1 MGRTA
6 LKLKSERP
14 LKRSIVKL
22 AATVFLGKTWAHAQN
37 WLPGLELR
45 LPTTPPG
52 EGAILYKGERVAAL
66 HHADLLRKAAH
77 ETIHIVGSGPS
88 IAGVDFSQ
96 VEPDEAILLN
106 GAINLVGTRIGA
118 PLAVAIEDE
127 RFVWRHFPL
136 MREKIGAGTICLLS
150 VGVIRAICE
159 TDRGWLADKRVIL
172 IDDVRKPYRARRRS
186 DEDLK
191 RLDFAVLADDGAG
204 FSRDPSRGVFQGGSV
219 AVSALQFAAY
229 CRPHIIGLF
238 GIDISNAGEPRFYER
253 AGDTAGSGIAGAAGR
268 IVAHFALARR
278 VCAEDNIE
286 ILNFSPVSALIGAGF
301 PYDQRFAAAKAA
313 IA

>member
-1 MGRTA
+1 M
-6 LKLKSERP
+6 KLKSERP

-45 LPTTPPG
+45 FPTTPPG

-66 HHADLLRKAAH
+66 HHADLLRKTAH
-77 ETIHIVGSGPS
+77 ETLHIVGSGPS
-88 IAGVDFSQ
+88 IAGVDFSR
-96 VEPDEAILLN
+96 VAPHEAILLN
-106 GAINLVGTRIGA
+106 GAINLIGTRIGA
-118 PLAVAIEDE
+118 PLAIAIEDE

-159 TDRGWLADKRVIL
+159 KDRGWLADMRVVL

-191 RLDFAVLADDGAG
+191 RLDFAVLTEDGAG
-204 FSRDPSRGVFQGGSV
+204 FSREPSRGVFQGGSV

-229 CRPHIIGLF
+229 CRPGIIGLF
-238 GIDISNAGEPRFYER
+238 GIDISNAGEPRFYEKT
-253 AGDTAGSGIAGAAGR
+253 GDTAGSGIAGAAGR
-268 IVAHFALARR
+268 IVAHLALARR

-301 PYDQRFAAAKAA
+301 PYDPRFAAAKAA
-313 IA
+313 TA

>member
-1 MGRTA
+1 M
-6 LKLKSERP
+6 KLKSERP

-22 AATVFLGKTWAHAQN
+22 ATTVFLGKGWAHAQN

-45 LPTTPPG
+45 MPTRLLD

-66 HHADLLRKAAH
+66 HHADLLRGAAH

-88 IAGVDFSQ
+88 VADVDFSR
-96 VEPDEAILLN
+96 VAPGEAILLN
-106 GAINLVGTRIGA
+106 GAISLIGVCIGA
-118 PLAVAIEDE
+118 PLAIAIEDE

-136 MREKIGAGTICLLS
+136 MREKIGSGTLCLFS
-150 VGVIRAICE
+150 VGVIRALCE
-159 TDRGWLADKRVIL
+159 KDRGWLADKRVIL
-172 IDDVRKPYRARRRS
+172 IDDVRKPYRVRRRP
-186 DEDLK
+186 DEGIK
-191 RLDFAVLADDGAG
+191 RLDFAVLANDGAG

-229 CRPHIIGLF
+229 CRPGIIGLF
-238 GIDISNAGEPRFYER
+238 GIDISNAVEPRFYEK

-278 VCAEDNIE
+278 LCAENNIE

-301 PYDQRFAAAKAA
+301 PYDPRFAAAKAA
-313 IA
+313 TA

>member
-22 AATVFLGKTWAHAQN
+22 AATVFLGKGWAHAQN

-45 LPTTPPG
+45 IPAKPQG
-52 EGAILYKGERVAAL
+52 EGAIVFRGERVAAL
-66 HHADLLRKAAH
+66 HHADLLRKTAH

-88 IAGVDFSQ
+88 IAGVDFSR
-96 VEPDEAILLN
+96 VAPGEAILLN
-106 GAINLVGTRIGA
+106 GAINLVGTRLGS

-136 MREKIGAGTICLLS
+136 MREKIEPGTICLLS

-159 TDRGWLADKRVIL
+159 KDRAWLADKRVVL
-172 IDDVRKPYRARRRS
+172 IDDVRKPYRVRRRS
-186 DEDLK
+186 DEDL
-191 RLDFAVLADDGAG
+191 RHLDFAVLADDGAG

-219 AVSALQFAAY
+219 AVSALQFAAF
-229 CRPHIIGLF
+229 CRPATIGLF
-238 GIDISNAGEPRFYER
+238 GIDISNAGEPRFYEK

-278 VCAEDNIE
+278 VCAEENIE

-301 PYDQRFAAAKAA
+301 PYDPRFAAAKAA
-313 IA
+313 TA

>member
-1 MGRTA
+1 M
-6 LKLKSERP
+6 KLKSERP
-14 LKRSIVKL
+14 LTRSIVKL
-22 AATVFLGKTWAHAQN
+22 AATVFLGKGWAHAQN
-37 WLPGLELR
+37 WLPGLTLR
-45 LPTTPPG
+45 IPATSLDEG
-52 EGAILYKGERVAAL
+52 EILFKGERVAAL

-88 IAGVDFSQ
+88 IAGVDFSR
-96 VEPDEAILLN
+96 VALHEAILLN
-106 GAINLVGTRIGA
+106 GAINLIGTRIGA

-150 VGVIRAICE
+150 VGVVRAICE

-172 IDDVRKPYRARRRS
+172 VDDVRKPYRLRRRS
-186 DEDLK
+186 DDDL
-191 RLDFAVLADDGAG
+191 RHLNFAVLADDGAG
-204 FSRDPSRGVFQGGSV
+204 FSRDTSRGVFQGGSV
-219 AVSALQFAAY
+219 AVSALQFAVF
-229 CRPHIIGLF
+229 CRPAIIGLF
-238 GIDISNAGEPRFYER
+238 GIDISNAGEPRFYEK

-278 VCAEDNIE
+278 VCAEDKIE

-301 PYDQRFAAAKAA
+301 PYDPRFAAAKAA
-313 IA
+313 TA